1 MGVEAHVVE
10 SGALVKLHVF
20 AEDVVISEFHDVD
33 LVVVVIAAAAQEI
46 GVAVKVELISDN
58 FEFADSEAFGPG
70 VDDGAVLVAQND
82 VGEIEVRRFRGP
94 KLAVFDRNVE
104 TERLCETVLR
114 EGRGVGLE
122 CLTRDDGSVEI
133 LDLDLD
139 RRETFDRALRG
150 VVDFRDELERFGEFF
165 APHGREF
172 VVVKGLREP
181 FIIDRLN
188 VNADIGGTVGE
199 VSARPNVVD
208 VDVGSRFKFDVAIE
222 TADAFVGVE
231 KTASG
236 RDVVSYK
243 GGDFGVFTR
252 FEEIGDVKFSR
263 AAVRFDE
270 RRAFAVDPESRLR

>member
-1 MGVEAHVVE
+1 MD
-10 SGALVKLHVF
+10 F
-20 AEDVVISEFHDVD
+20 
-33 LVVVVIAAAAQEI
+33 
-46 GVAVKVELISDN
+46 
-58 FEFADSEAFGPG
+58 
-70 VDDGAVLVAQND
+70 
-82 VGEIEVRRFRGP
+82 
-94 KLAVFDRNVE
+94 
-104 TERLCETVLR
+104 
-114 EGRGVGLE
+114 
-122 CLTRDDGSVEI
+122 
-133 LDLDLD
+133 D

-150 VVDFRDELERFGEFF
+150 VVDFRDELESLGEFF
-165 APHGREF
+165 AAHGGEF
-172 VVVKGLREP
+172 VVVEGLREP

-222 TADAFVGVE
+222 PADAFVGVE

-236 RDVVSYK
+236 RGVVSYK

-263 AAVRFDE
+263 AAMRFDE